1 VLSKRGRWGR
11 AILPF
16 PTTCFSSGHLNRCSG
31 SSGGWGYQ
39 VDGRVVSA
47 WDGQAE
53 FIATPKS
60 MMDFNLQYFVAGVCK
75 DVGSHL

>member
-60 MMDFNLQYFVAGVCK
+60 MMDFNLQSIIDEVCEIT
-75 DVGSHL
+75 GGLL